1 MTHPQKAY
9 ADHCCAAKEHVEQ
22 ALNETLTLGAE
33 VEWNPEA
40 VMHPSNPPL
49 GVVYAD
55 NFGRLWRQTHHEG
68 RNTLICVL
76 DTRAK

>member
-1 MTHPQKAY
+1 MTSQQKAY
-9 ADHCCAAKEHVEQ
+9 ADHCSAARDYVEQ
-22 ALNETLTLGAE
+22 ALAEALTIGAE
-33 VEWNPEA
+33 VDWNPAA

-55 NFGRLWRQTHHEG
+55 NLGRFWRQKHHEG

-76 DTRAK
+76 DTRA